1 MLLWLPFLLL
11 SASASYEAEAK
22 VVEYLKANVRP
33 GQRVVVSE
41 LYNQVFTAAAERA
54 ALERLFNTFF
64 KIPLFAAQQQRASGR
79 PPTLA
84 EIGEQFSFTVP
95 GETRVMLDIMESDPR
110 MPKFLE
116 RDPQSGEIRK
126 VDVDVILGHPRFGK
140 ALERTISGF
149 EGRPAPA
156 FHSTDLA
163 DRPFDSAS
171 LAGKPHLVYFWF
183 TGCPPCLKTTPLL
196 VELSQAHGPKGFE
209 IVAVNA
215 DRLLELPY
223 GDAERRTYVEKAGV
237 RFNVVHATAELQ
249 EAYGGV
255 SVFPTL
261 FFVDRKGTVVKQL
274 VNFHDKPELEAA
286 VHLALE

>member
-1 MLLWLPFLLL
+1 MLLWLPFALLA
-11 SASASYEAEAK
+11 ASGSYAAEAK
-22 VVEYLKANVRP
+22 IVEYLKANVRP

-41 LYNQVFTAAAERA
+41 LYNQVFTAPEERA
-54 ALERLFNTFF
+54 ALDRLFNTFF

-79 PPTLA
+79 PPSL
-84 EIGEQFSFTVP
+84 EQIGEQFHFTVP
-95 GETRVMLDIMESDPR
+95 GQARLMLDIMESDPR

-116 RDPQSGEIRK
+116 RDPQSGEIRR
-126 VDVDVILGHPRFGK
+126 VDVDAILAHPRFGK
-140 ALERTISGF
+140 ALERTIAGF

-156 FHSTDLA
+156 FRSTDLA
-163 DRPFDSAS
+163 DKPFDSAS
-171 LAGKPHLVYFWF
+171 LAGKPHVVYFWF

-196 VELSQAHGPKGFE
+196 VELLQAHGPRGLE

-223 GDAERRTYVEKAGV
+223 SDADRRTYVEKAGV
-237 RFNVVHATAELQ
+237 RFSVVHATPELQ

-274 VNFHDKPELEAA
+274 VNFQEKAELEAA
-286 VHLALE
+286 VRLALE